1 MAFQE
6 GTGSSKHFIVKSL
19 APDWCKSPGSPVAYD
34 VVAFLNESAMTSP
47 NVNFKGVP
55 VFDMASRVTTVW
67 GDEPGIGGGVK
78 SGVNKGFCKPIT
90 PVTTVRCNG
99 FMTCRHEHTMFE
111 MNGAS
116 PEGPFNT
123 IGKVMYLGAQ
133 GPGPVTPAGGVP
145 MAANSIVA
153 SQAPGELSCLPKLD
167 QLTSSVGG
175 LEDIVGYA
183 QKAYDLSKVD
193 WSNPMAAL
201 GAIGGVAG
209 MAGFDGVANMA
220 NKAGQLMNL
229 ANTDFS
235 DPAALM
241 GAIGGAAGMAGMS
254 DMARL
259 AQLGSGLANVE
270 LDNPGSIVGGLSNL
284 AGMSRDFIASDTSGT
299 PENSGLIMNFGPD
312 GANGV
317 APARFNGENLAEN
330 ARNDVGKEDW
340 SQDSKHKHAGSGD
353 NKCNLYIYDKLKE
366 AGTDVGTRERDT
378 LGCRF
383 GINPAGQC
391 NTPPTTTEWRTPE
404 KRPPGFG
411 EVSEREAKPGDI
423 HLIDRGPNQSG
434 HMGIVVE
441 NDGSKITTVSA
452 GEHKVVEKVPNV
464 NKGENI
470 IILRPE
476 QK

>member
-6 GTGSSKHFIVKSL
+6 GTGSSKHFVVKSL
-19 APDWCKSPGSPVAYD
+19 TPDWCKSPGSPVAYD
-34 VVAFLNESAMTSP
+34 IVAFLNESAMTSP

-99 FMTCRHEHTMFE
+99 FMTCRHEHTLFE

-153 SQAPGELSCLPKLD
+153 SQTPGELSCLPKLD

-183 QKAYDLSKVD
+183 QKAYDLSQVD

-209 MAGFDGVANMA
+209 MAGFDGVADAISMGQ
-220 NKAGQLMNL
+220 KASQL
-229 ANTDFS
+229 AQTDFS
-235 DPAALM
+235 DPAALFGAAM
-241 GAIGGAAGMAGMS
+241 NLAGPMLQSGTGGLSEFESNLFDGAGGLANGLLDAAGKLWTLPNTLLGAAIGGAGH
-254 DMARL
+254 
-259 AQLGSGLANVE
+259 LGQQLANWYDPGTYADPE
-270 LDNPGSIVGGLSNL
+270 IGFGHNALEFTNNPFGNL
-284 AGMSRDFIASDTSGT
+284 FV
-299 PENSGLIMNFGPD
+299 PD
-312 GANGV
+312 EGA
-317 APARFNGENLAEN
+317 
-330 ARNDVGKEDW
+330 
-340 SQDSKHKHAGSGD
+340 
-353 NKCNLYIYDKLKE
+353 I
-366 AGTDVGTRERDT
+366 T
-378 LGCRF
+378 LGNSIIYSTNPDEKWPNLHSTVGNHEKAHTYQAQVLGPLYLPSWGLGAAAAWLQDKDDPF
-383 GINPAGQC
+383 GHDNFMETGPYGHD
-391 NTPPTTTEWRTPE
+391 
-404 KRPPGFG
+404 
-411 EVSEREAKPGDI
+411 KPFSWW
-423 HLIDRGPNQSG
+423 PW
-434 HMGIVVE
+434 
-441 NDGSKITTVSA
+441 
-452 GEHKVVEKVPNV
+452 
-464 NKGENI
+464 
-470 IILRPE
+470 
-476 QK
+476 